1 MNKEKSLLDIVK
13 EDIEAPIQNLQND
26 IYNNVEKL
34 FKNFSIWLDK

>member
-1 MNKEKSLLDIVK
+1 MSKEKSLLDIVK

-34 FKNFSIWLDK
+34 FKNFSI